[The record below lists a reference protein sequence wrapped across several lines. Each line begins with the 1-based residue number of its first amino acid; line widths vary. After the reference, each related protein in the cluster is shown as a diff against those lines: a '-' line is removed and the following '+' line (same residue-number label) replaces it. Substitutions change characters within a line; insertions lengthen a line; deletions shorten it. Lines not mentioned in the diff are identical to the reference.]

1 MKRRVVVTGL
11 GALTP
16 LGNSVN
22 QTWESAVTG
31 KSGIGPITKFDSSSY
46 KSQIAGEIKNF
57 DAAQFVNKQELRRY
71 DDFILYAIASSEMA
85 MADAKLTIGPEL
97 SERTG
102 VIIGSAIGGLSTI
115 EEEFEL
121 LLNHNN
127 PRKIPTFIVPAILA
141 NLASGNVSIR
151 FGAKGPINC
160 PVTACAAGTSAIGDA
175 YKTIVYGDADIM
187 ITGGVEAAITRMA
200 VGGFSAMRALSQR
213 NDEPQKASRPFDKDR
228 DGFVIAEGCG
238 IIILEELSVALNRG
252 ARIYA
257 ELAGYGCTSDAYH
270 VAAPPPGHEGAARSM
285 RIAIKEAGLNPED
298 IDYINAH
305 GTSTPLN
312 DLYETQAINF
322 LFGEHVKKL
331 MVSSTKSM
339 TGHMLGATGG
349 VEAIFAVKSLHENI
363 IPPTINLDNPGEE
376 CNLDYVPNVSRRKE
390 INTAMSNTFGFGGV
404 NAVLLFKKYSESQVS
419 EE

>member
-16 LGNSVN
+16 LGNSVG
-22 QTWESAVTG
+22 ESWDGAVTG

-46 KSQIAGEIKNF
+46 KSRIAGEIKNF
-57 DAAQFVNKQELRRY
+57 DPAQFVIKQEIRRY
-71 DDFILYAIASSEMA
+71 DNFILYAVASSEMA
-85 MADAKLTIGPEL
+85 MADAKLTISPEL
-97 SERTG
+97 SVRTG
-102 VIIGSAIGGLSTI
+102 VIIGSAIGGLATI
-115 EEEFEL
+115 EEEL
-121 LLNHNN
+121 RNVLSDT
-127 PRKIPTFIVPAILA
+127 PRKISPFAVPAILA
-141 NLASGNVSIR
+141 NLASGHVSIR

-160 PVTACAAGTSAIGDA
+160 AVTACAAGTSAIGDA
-175 YKTIVYGDADIM
+175 YKTIAHGDADIM
-187 ITGGVEAAITRMA
+187 ITGGVEAAITKLA
-200 VGGFSAMRALSQR
+200 VGGFAAMRALSQR

-228 DGFVIAEGCG
+228 DGFVIGEGCG

-252 ARIYA
+252 AHIYA
-257 ELAGYGCTSDAYH
+257 ELAGYGCTSDAFH

-285 RIAIKEAGLNPED
+285 RIAIKDAGLNPED

-322 LFGEHVKKL
+322 LFGEHAKKL

-349 VEAIFAVKSLHENI
+349 VEAIFAIKALQEGI
-363 IPPTINLDNPGEE
+363 IPPTINLDNPGEG
-376 CNLDYVPNVSRRKE
+376 CDLDYVPNVARHKA

-404 NAVLLFKKYSESQVS
+404 NGVLLFKKYIG
-419 EE
+419 

>member
-16 LGNSVN
+16 LGNSVG
-22 QTWESAVTG
+22 ESWDGAVTG

-46 KSQIAGEIKNF
+46 KSRIAGEIKNF
-57 DAAQFVNKQELRRY
+57 DPSQFVNRQEIRRY
-71 DDFILYAIASSEMA
+71 DNFILYAVASSEMA
-85 MADAKLTIGPEL
+85 MADAKLTISPEL
-97 SERTG
+97 SVRTG
-102 VIIGSAIGGLSTI
+102 VIIGSAIGGLATI
-115 EEEFEL
+115 EEEL
-121 LLNHNN
+121 RNVLSDT
-127 PRKIPTFIVPAILA
+127 PRKISPFAVPAILA
-141 NLASGNVSIR
+141 NLASGHVSIR

-160 PVTACAAGTSAIGDA
+160 AVTACAAGTSAIGDA
-175 YKTIVYGDADIM
+175 YKTIAHGDADIM
-187 ITGGVEAAITRMA
+187 ITGGVEAAITKLA
-200 VGGFSAMRALSQR
+200 VGGFAAMRALSQR

-228 DGFVIAEGCG
+228 DGFVIGEGCG

-252 ARIYA
+252 APIYA
-257 ELAGYGCTSDAYH
+257 ELAGYGCTSDAFH

-285 RIAIKEAGLNPED
+285 RIAIKDAGLNPED

-322 LFGEHVKKL
+322 LFGEHAKKL

-349 VEAIFAVKSLHENI
+349 VEAIFAIKALQEGI
-363 IPPTINLDNPGEE
+363 IPPTINLDNPGEG
-376 CNLDYVPNVSRRKE
+376 CDLDYVPKVARHKA

-404 NAVLLFKKYSESQVS
+404 NGVLLFKKYIG
-419 EE
+419 